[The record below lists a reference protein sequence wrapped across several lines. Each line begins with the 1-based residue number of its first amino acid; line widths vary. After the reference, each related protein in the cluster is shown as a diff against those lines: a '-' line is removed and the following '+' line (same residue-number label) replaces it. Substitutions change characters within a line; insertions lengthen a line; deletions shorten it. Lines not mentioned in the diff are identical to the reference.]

1 MSLAFIV
8 LEAKHPFGYAT
19 AVRHIVRMSLKD
31 QRGKGRNDSKRCWRN
46 RGDVLAS
53 CCCQKA
59 RSPHYRYHLPQ
70 CLLKP
75 HRPPLGAMWGSSL
88 AVTSTWGF
96 ADQDHL
102 RGRIHQHGGII
113 AVQKRGWRL
122 DVGAGYRRP
131 WRGPAAVKRFDWS
144 RRQSVH
150 HLRQCRRPQ
159 WHEGWPSFGGG
170 IWDTS
175 GLTSAD
181 AGQATHWSVGAN
193 GIPALGIRMKAGNSS
208 RPTSSEHTA

>member
-1 MSLAFIV
+1 MAKAATIQNAVGGTVETFLRRAVAKRRARHTIGITCRSACSNRTV
-8 LEAKHPFGYAT
+8 LHLEQCGD
-19 AVRHIVRMSLKD
+19 RRWRLRR
-31 QRGKGRNDSKRCWRN
+31 RG
-46 RGDVLAS
+46 
-53 CCCQKA
+53 
-59 RSPHYRYHLPQ
+59 
-70 CLLKP
+70 
-75 HRPPLGAMWGSSL
+75 
-88 AVTSTWGF
+88 GF

-131 WRGPAAVKRFDWS
+131 WCGPAAVKRFDWS